1 MNKSTIF
8 IGLGIL
14 AVGGLAYWYFT
25 KPSAGTTSDASDLG
39 KSATPPMDEVYDES
53 GSVGGVGGAAGLGG
67 APKSRKQTRRDCRAE
82 AKSRGLR
89 GKAKRQFRREC
100 KRSGG
105 MDDGADFAFNG
116 FDGAFEF
123 A

>member
-25 KPSAGTTSDASDLG
+25 KPSSGTTSDISDLG
-39 KSATPPMDEVYDES
+39 KSAAPPVDETYADT
-53 GSVGGVGGAAGLGG
+53 GMGTDTGVALGAG
-67 APKSRKQTRRDCRAE
+67 KSRKQARKDCRAE
-82 AKSRGLR
+82 AKARGLR
-89 GKAKRQFRREC
+89 GRAKRQFKRQC
-100 KRSGG
+100 KAEGG
-105 MDDGADFAFNG
+105 INADTADFAFNG

>member
-8 IGLGIL
+8 IGLGVL
-14 AVGGLAYWYFT
+14 AIGGLAYWYFS
-25 KPSAGTTSDASDLG
+25 KPSSAVQIPSDLG
-39 KSATPPMDEVYDES
+39 KSAVPPIDES
-53 GSVGGVGGAAGLGG
+53 TIYDTGVPTGSDVALG

-89 GKAKRQFRREC
+89 GRAKRQFKREC
-100 KRSGG
+100 KASGG
-105 MDDGADFAFNG
+105 INADTADFAFNG

>member
-25 KPSAGTTSDASDLG
+25 KPSSETTLDAPDLG
-39 KSATPPMDEVYDES
+39 KSATPPADEVYDET
-53 GSVGGVGGAAGLGG
+53 GSAGDVGGIGG
-67 APKSRKQTRRDCRAE
+67 APKSRKQNRRDCRAE
-82 AKSRGLR
+82 AKSKGLR
-89 GKAKRQFRREC
+89 GKEKRQFRRNC
-100 KRSGG
+100 KKSGG
-105 MDDGADFAFNG
+105 IDDGADFAFNG

>member
-25 KPSAGTTSDASDLG
+25 KPSSGTTSDVSDLG
-39 KSATPPMDEVYDES
+39 KSAAPPVDES
-53 GSVGGVGGAAGLGG
+53 YSDTGSGADIALPSG

-89 GKAKRQFRREC
+89 GKAKRQFKRQC
-100 KRSGG
+100 KAEGG
-105 MDDGADFAFNG
+105 INADTADFAFNG